1 MSRGFTR
8 MAYIVD
14 DGSPVMA
21 VCMTENLRTH
31 PVASQAMTL
40 DASVVPNVVLKTG
53 QS

>member
-1 MSRGFTR
+1 